1 MKKLDVTWKIFGM
14 YLLIILFML
23 IAGTSFSQIK
33 VVQYNAEWNKVNN
46 VEWCT
51 SKQLTDCTVS
61 YVDIGENPEA
71 QKEHSVVVV
80 PTIIVFNG
88 DEEAKR
94 YQADLSFEMLAK
106 LEDVQ
111 EYIDEL
117 LAEDY

>member
-1 MKKLDVTWKIFGM
+1 MKPISKIFSI
-14 YLLIILFML
+14 YLLIILFIL
-23 IAGTSFSQIK
+23 LVNTSFGQIK
-33 VVQYNAEWNKVNN
+33 VIQYNAEWNKVND

-51 SKQLTDCTVS
+51 SKQLADCKVF
-61 YVDIGENPEA
+61 YVDISENPEA

>member
-1 MKKLDVTWKIFGM
+1 MKPISKIFGI
-14 YLLIILFML
+14 YLLLILFIL
-23 IAGTSFSQIK
+23 LANNSFSQVK
-33 VVQYNAEWNKVNN
+33 VVQYNAEWNKVND

-51 SKQLTDCTVS
+51 SKQLTDCKVS
-61 YVDIGENPEA
+61 YVDISENPEA

-80 PTIIVFNG
+80 PTIIIFNG
-88 DEEAKR
+88 DEEVKR

-106 LEDVQ
+106 LEDIQ